1 MPAKQPKKWEASRAV
16 IGVDIGGTRIKIGL
30 VDPRG
35 KLLLFNVFPTRL
47 DLGKSRVLARIAGRL
62 AAFLRQARAKGLRP
76 EIIGIGAA
84 GLIDRLKG
92 IVLISPNFPDWE
104 EVPLGPYLTRKL
116 GLPCFLDNDANAIT
130 LGEKWIGAGRD
141 LANFVCL
148 TLGTGVGSGLILDN
162 RLWYGSQGLGAEIG
176 HMTIRP
182 AGERCGCGNRG
193 CLETLASATYLVKT
207 ASKGLLKNA
216 SPLLARKMACSSAPL
231 SALVIFETAL
241 QGDRFCL
248 SLFKTLGR
256 SLGIA
261 SANLVQIL
269 GLEGIVLGGGVSKAS
284 TIFLPYLM
292 KEFKRRLTLIPSEK
306 IAVRISSLGDTS
318 GVLGAAAVALERSS
332 LQLPFGR

>member
-1 MPAKQPKKWEASRAV
+1 LPAKQPKKWEASKTV

-35 KLLLFNVFPTRL
+35 TVLLFKAFPTRV
-47 DLGKSRVLARIAGRL
+47 DLGKNQVLTRIAAGL
-62 AAFLRQARAKGLRP
+62 AAVLRQVREKGIFP

-84 GLIDRLKG
+84 GLIDRPKG
-92 IVLISPNFPDWE
+92 VVLLSPNFPDWE

-130 LGEKWIGAGRD
+130 LGEKWAGAGRD
-141 LANFVCL
+141 LPNFVCL

-162 RLWYGSQGLGAEIG
+162 QLWYGSQGFGPEIG

-182 AGERCGCGNRG
+182 GGERCDCGNRG

-207 ASKGLLKNA
+207 AAKGLLKNA
-216 SPLLARKMACSSAPL
+216 SPILARKMACSSAPL
-231 SALVIFETAL
+231 SAQVIFETAL

-248 SLFKTLGR
+248 SLFKTLGQ

-269 GLEGIVLGGGVSKAS
+269 GLDGIVLGGGVSKAS

-306 IAVRISSLGDTS
+306 IAIRISSLGDIS
-318 GVLGAAAVALERSS
+318 GVLGAAAAAQERWSQQS
-332 LQLPFGR
+332 PFGR